1 MSTITTNKKIK
12 IFQDLIDYIILKSI
26 IDYLL
31 ISNKNKTNNN
41 NNNKHLYK
49 INKFYLNR
57 NEILNYILVSKKWFY
72 FISKTISNNIINN
85 QLFEHWLKINYNNNN
100 DNNNNNNQNQ
110 YDKNNLI
117 VLYTLTYSIRQNE
130 QKKQYIQN
138 KIKFNKEFSIVKINE
153 SIINDYFKFNLFLD
167 KLSIDDFK
175 NFKNKFENN
184 QLVYKRIVVNT
195 YTKKEGY
202 KREDGDHLLAIIKDI
217 LLNEKTDIFKI
228 FELNYRYLNISSY
241 SGFNY
246 SSIRRKI
253 KRKNE
258 KKGNDMKSTSEFQ
271 FNNLS
276 IFGFNSEMIYDKNT
290 LKILKFYKCKSL
302 IYDGSDVSCVSPT
315 HVNLTP
321 MFNPDM
327 AGQQIES
334 IKIKNKCDV
343 AQIAEP
349 GNLMKIG
356 QFQNLHSIKFPIEL
370 NNILFGV
377 SEGKRVRL
385 YPRNIQENM
394 KSELKK
400 NDQFINFNDFIV
412 YKYKFDDDCNN
423 NLKSYYETISI
434 NQYLFDNIFSSPL
447 TSIRHYKI
455 NLNSAQQLKFI
466 FNLIINNIFKLQLYS
481 LIFKFNKNKFFT
493 DFGKEFNNL
502 IIYLSTQKQQQ
513 QQQQQQSNNINLKE
527 IKIKIKHYEN
537 CIDDKYIQ
545 ELRINPYFLIV
556 IKNLPKS
563 DNGKIKTF

>member
-31 ISNKNKTNNN
+31 IK
-41 NNNKHLYK
+41 
-49 INKFYLNR
+49 
-57 NEILNYILVSKKWFY
+57 
-72 FISKTISNNIINN
+72 
-85 QLFEHWLKINYNNNN
+85 
-100 DNNNNNNQNQ
+100 
-110 YDKNNLI
+110 
-117 VLYTLTYSIRQNE
+117 
-130 QKKQYIQN
+130 
-138 KIKFNKEFSIVKINE
+138 FSIVKINE

-184 QLVYKRIVVNT
+184 QLVYKRIVVNID
-195 YTKKEGY
+195 TKKEGY

-217 LLNEKTDIFKI
+217 LLNEKSDIFKI

-253 KRKNE
+253 ERKNE

-302 IYDGSDVSCVSPT
+302 IYDGSDVSCDSPT

-327 AGQQIES
+327 VGQQIES

-385 YPRNIQENM
+385 YIRNIQENM

-400 NDQFINFNDFIV
+400 MINSLISSKSLKNVKISSLSNGETQGIDDILEESDDSEEEDPDINIKEINESKENISNYFKPLFSELNTSIERIEFDCYGLFSINTFSNLLKNKSIKYLYLNDSDFIV
-412 YKYKFDDDCNN
+412 YKYKSDDDCNN

-493 DFGKEFNNL
+493 DFVKEFNNL

-513 QQQQQQSNNINLKE
+513 QQKQQSNNINLKE

-545 ELRINPYFLIV
+545 ELSINPYFLIV